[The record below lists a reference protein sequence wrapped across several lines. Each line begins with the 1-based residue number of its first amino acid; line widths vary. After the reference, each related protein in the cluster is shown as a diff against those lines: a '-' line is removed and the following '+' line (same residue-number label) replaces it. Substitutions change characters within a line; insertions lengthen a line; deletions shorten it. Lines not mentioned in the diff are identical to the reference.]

1 MRWVV
6 SVLYVVSILGC
17 NKEPGKDD
25 KPDKAAKS
33 EAKDKAGDG
42 DAPTSDPWAKAV
54 RGDDVTN
61 KFAAKVGDDFSKVDP
76 WSGGAEQK
84 LANKVDVSKIE
95 KPVADKVSLMS
106 FTGAAPGNEGG
117 ELPGFK
123 VTYNPSHNS
132 AHEQYRKAF
141 AENHVF
147 EQVAQGLNNTVRIP
161 TSVDI
166 NTVDCNTINAFYDP
180 NSKRIIVCYEL
191 LDYFVGVFKPTAKN
205 DNELGNAVIGA
216 TIFSFFHET
225 GHGLIDLLELPAVG
239 REEDSVDQL
248 ATLILISSGDEGVS
262 MALSGAHW
270 FQLQTKGG
278 HTTPF
283 WDEHAFDGQ
292 RFYNI
297 LCLIYGSDPKK
308 YAGFVS
314 SGNLPEERAARCPD
328 EYAKINKAWEKLLQP
343 HLTNGAA
350 TNINY
355 KPKVPVAEAPDQTT
369 ADPWAGGGTAS
380 NSASQPKTGGI
391 GDVAG
396 QAAGEPTPAPA
407 APAPAAPAAPPPK
420 KPRPKPAS
428 ASITC
433 EQVARKAAELIGQEA
448 AERAKSMS
456 EEEVED
462 LKAKLES
469 QLPSALQQVLD
480 ECAKQ
485 NWSQTSRACVLKAR
499 NLAAA
504 TKCK

>member
-6 SVLYVVSILGC
+6 SVLFVVSVLGC
-17 NKEPGKDD
+17 NKEEGRGDD
-25 KPDKAAKS
+25 KKPDKSAKS
-33 EAKDKAGDG
+33 DSKGKSDEGGGSK
-42 DAPTSDPWAKAV
+42 DPWAAAV

-76 WSGGAEQK
+76 WSGGAQAK
-84 LANKVDVSKIE
+84 LENKVDVSKIE

-106 FTGAAPGNEGG
+106 FSGGAEGNGG
-117 ELPGFK
+117 AELPGFK
-123 VTYNPSHNS
+123 VTYNPSRNS

-180 NSKRIIVCYEL
+180 QSKRIIVCYEL
-191 LDYFVGVFKPTAKN
+191 LDYFINVFKPTAKN

-225 GHGLIDLLELPAVG
+225 GHGLIDLLDLPAVG

-270 FQLQTKGG
+270 FQLQTKDG
-278 HTTPF
+278 HSTPF

-369 ADPWAGGGTAS
+369 ADPWGGTAS
-380 NSASQPKTGGI
+380 ASQPSQPSKTGGI

-396 QAAGEPTPAPA
+396 QTEPPPTPAAPEPA
-407 APAPAAPAAPPPK
+407 APAPK

-456 EEEVED
+456 EEEIED